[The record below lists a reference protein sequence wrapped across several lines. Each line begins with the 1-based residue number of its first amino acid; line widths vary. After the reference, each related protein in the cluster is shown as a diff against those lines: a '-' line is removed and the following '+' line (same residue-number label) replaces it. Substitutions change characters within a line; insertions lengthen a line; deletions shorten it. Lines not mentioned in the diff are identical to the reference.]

1 MQSHIHK
8 EVFNLVSLEI
18 IMQRMEKYG
27 RFNNLHPAV
36 KEGAKKLIE
45 QSYAKGIP
53 IQITQGFR
61 SFKEQNDLYAIGRTI
76 NGKKVTNAKGG
87 QSYHN
92 YGLAIDFVL
101 LSSDGNTA
109 LWTVNNK
116 WLAVAAIGK
125 SLGFKWG
132 GDWTSFKDYPHL
144 EMTFGLSID
153 DLQSGR
159 RPANTAKPNENPG
172 SSNLL
177 KVGSEGDDVKSL
189 QKDLNRLGAK
199 IEEDGIY
206 GKGTKE
212 AVQDFQKEYKLD
224 DDGIAGSK
232 TLSKLAS
239 VIKEKI
245 SKAIPDYPGSL
256 IKLGS
261 QGKDVERIQRAVG
274 IPEKE
279 VDGRYGPDTVKAV
292 KAYQKR
298 KGLFVDG
305 TVGKKTW
312 EMMF

>member
-1 MQSHIHK
+1 M
-8 EVFNLVSLEI
+8 VSLET
-18 IMQRMEKYG
+18 IMKRMEKYG

-36 KEGAKKLIE
+36 KEGAEELMKRAF
-45 QSYAKGIP
+45 AKGIP
-53 IQITQGFR
+53 IQITQGYR
-61 SFKEQNDLYAIGRTI
+61 SIKEQNNLYAIGRTV

-101 LSSDGNTA
+101 LSNDGNTP
-109 LWTVNNK
+109 LWTVNSK
-116 WLAVAAIGK
+116 WREVAAIGK

-144 EMTFGLSID
+144 EMTFGLSIN
-153 DLQSGR
+153 DLQNGR
-159 RPANTAKPNENPG
+159 RPANTAKPNKTTD
-172 SSNLL
+172 SSLL
-177 KVGSEGDDVKSL
+177 KVGAKGDEVKSL

-199 IEEDGIY
+199 IEEDGIF
-206 GKGTKE
+206 GEGTKD
-212 AVQDFQKEYKLD
+212 AVKDFQKEYKLD
-224 DDGIAGSK
+224 DDGIAGPK

-261 QGKDVERIQRAVG
+261 EGKNVERIQRAVG

-279 VDGRYGPDTVKAV
+279 VDGRYGPDTVEAV
-292 KAYQKR
+292 KTYQKR
-298 KGLFVDG
+298 KGLDPDG
-305 TVGKKTW
+305 IVGKNTW
-312 EMMF
+312 EMLF

>member
-1 MQSHIHK
+1 M
-8 EVFNLVSLEI
+8 VSLET
-18 IMQRMEKYG
+18 IMKRMEKYG

-36 KEGAKKLIE
+36 EEGARELMKR
-45 QSYAKGIP
+45 SFARGIP
-53 IQITQGFR
+53 IQITQGYR
-61 SFKEQNDLYAIGRTI
+61 SIKEQNSLYAIGRTV

-101 LSSDGNTA
+101 LSNDGNTA

-116 WLAVAAIGK
+116 WREVAAIGK

-153 DLQSGR
+153 DLQRGK
-159 RPANTAKPNENPG
+159 RPANSARPNKKPD
-172 SSNLL
+172 SSLL
-177 KVGSEGDDVKSL
+177 KVGSKGEDVKDL

-206 GKGTKE
+206 GKGTEE
-212 AVQDFQKEYKLD
+212 AVQEFQKKYKLD
-224 DDGIAGSK
+224 DDGIVGPK

-239 VIKEKI
+239 VIKEKTA
-245 SKAIPDYPGSL
+245 KAIPDYPGSL
-256 IKLGS
+256 IRLGS
-261 QGKDVERIQRAVG
+261 KGKDVERIQRAVG
-274 IPEKE
+274 LPEKE
-279 VDGRYGPDTVKAV
+279 VDGIYGPDTVEAV

-305 TVGKKTW
+305 IVGKKSW

>member
-1 MQSHIHK
+1 M
-8 EVFNLVSLEI
+8 VSLET
-18 IMQRMEKYG
+18 IMKRMEKYG

-36 KEGAKKLIE
+36 EEGARELMKR
-45 QSYAKGIP
+45 SFARGIP
-53 IQITQGFR
+53 IQITQGYR
-61 SFKEQNDLYAIGRTI
+61 SINEQNSLYAIGRTV

-101 LSSDGNTA
+101 LSNDGNTA
-109 LWTVNNK
+109 LWTVNDK
-116 WLAVAAIGK
+116 WREVAAIGK

-153 DLQSGR
+153 DLQRGK
-159 RPANTAKPNENPG
+159 RPANTARPIKD
-172 SSNLL
+172 SNLL
-177 KVGSEGDDVKSL
+177 KVGSKGDDVKDL

-212 AVQDFQKEYKLD
+212 AVQDFQKKYKLN
-224 DDGIAGSK
+224 DDGIVGPK

-256 IKLGS
+256 IKFGS
-261 QGKDVERIQRAVG
+261 KGKDVERIQRAVG
-274 IPEKE
+274 LPETE
-279 VDGRYGPDTVKAV
+279 VDGIYGLDTVKAV
-292 KAYQKR
+292 KAYQAR
-298 KGLFVDG
+298 KGLNTDG
-305 TVGKKTW
+305 IVGKNTW
-312 EMMF
+312 ETMF